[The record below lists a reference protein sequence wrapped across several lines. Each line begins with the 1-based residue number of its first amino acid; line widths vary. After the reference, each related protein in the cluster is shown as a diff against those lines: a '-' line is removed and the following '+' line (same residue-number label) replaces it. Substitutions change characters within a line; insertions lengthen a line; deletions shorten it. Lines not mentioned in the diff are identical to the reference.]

1 MRISDW
7 SSDVCSSDLDRTE
20 VPMTDDEQARVA
32 ALEAESEALC
42 EQWSDVPDVP
52 AEVHARIDA
61 IDAELGALVV
71 RPLVFD
77 PAEMVLAVAFVSIDR
92 DGAVRNE
99 RGFVR
104 AEDEPERELADGTA
118 DLEKEVGG
126 GGAGLRG

>member
-42 EQWSDVPDVP
+42 EQWSEVPDVP

-61 IDAELGALVV
+61 IDAELGALVD

-77 PAEMVLAVAFVSIDR
+77 PAEMGRAGAFVSIDR
-92 DGAVRNE
+92 DGSVRNE

-104 AEDEPERELADGTA
+104 AERSEEHTSELQS
-118 DLEKEVGG
+118 
-126 GGAGLRG
+126 